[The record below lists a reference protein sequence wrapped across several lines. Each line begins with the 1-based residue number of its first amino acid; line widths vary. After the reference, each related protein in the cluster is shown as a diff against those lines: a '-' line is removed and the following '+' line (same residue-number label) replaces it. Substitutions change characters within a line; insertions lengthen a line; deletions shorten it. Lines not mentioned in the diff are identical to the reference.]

1 MLIHY
6 LEVMKNGKYYKY
18 FKNERGRIS
27 ELNLLSLKNN
37 NNNNKL
43 ITNNKLN
50 SENELIFRSI
60 ELNK

>member
-1 MLIHY
+1 
-6 LEVMKNGKYYKY
+6 MKNGKYYKY